1 MDRKG
6 SRKAPFFVV
15 TISRCS
21 VYLKMT
27 KTVLLVEDE
36 STFQMIGKIMLR
48 SIGHPPENFYS
59 ALSGSAAIALL
70 DKLVAEG
77 KALPDIILLDVYMP
91 DMDGFGFLEAY
102 SKKDYPNKEQIT
114 IIGLSSSHDPKDV
127 ARMQQYGVTKYMTK
141 PLEEEKIRAELG
153 I

>member
-1 MDRKG
+1 
-6 SRKAPFFVV
+6 
-15 TISRCS
+15 
-21 VYLKMT
+21 MT

-36 STFQMIGKIMLR
+36 STFQMIGKILLR
-48 SIGHPPENFYS
+48 SIGLPPENFYS
-59 ALSGSAAIALL
+59 ALSGSDAIILL

-91 DMDGFGFLEAY
+91 IMDGFGFLEAY
-102 SKKDYPNKEQIT
+102 SKKDYPNKDQVT

-127 ARMQQYGVTKYMTK
+127 ARMQQYGVAKYMTK

-153 I
+153 L